1 MKKILSVLL
10 ALVLT
15 LGLCV
20 TASAEGT
27 ASAFAQDAYA
37 TVLTASDF
45 QRYDNSAYERFDK
58 ILNLAKSD
66 GMPEPDSLLIGG
78 DYTMFLYD
86 NAVPGIA
93 KIRGAYLDAYP
104 GVDPAS
110 AVFCQGNH
118 DNPKKELTETG
129 FYNMGA
135 YCLYVINEDDFP
147 WKQSKHTPDGVQAL
161 AKDVERCLDGMIA
174 SGDHRPVIV
183 LTHVPL
189 HHTYRNSYG
198 DNMYAAYLFDVLN
211 EKGKALDIVF
221 AFGHNHSGGYDD
233 YIGGAV
239 NFMQPGDTIRIP
251 MTDKTGENCYTEQ
264 TLHFTYTNCGYV
276 GFSDNAVSDTSTDT
290 LTMGVLQLTPD
301 TLHFIKY
308 SEQGVYRVYDV
319 RRVHGDST
327 VTEPEYPAMVDNC
340 FCHSEKPIV
349 KALWNVY
356 AFFCKLLSVNRYC
369 VCGAHHF

>member
-1 MKKILSVLL
+1 MKKILSLVL
-10 ALVLT
+10 ALALS

-20 TASAEGT
+20 TASAEST
-27 ASAFAQDAYA
+27 FAEDAYA

-45 QRYDNSAYERFDK
+45 QRYNVNEAYDRFAG
-58 ILNLAKSD
+58 ILNKAKSD
-66 GMPEPDSLLIGG
+66 GMPDPDSLLIGG

-93 KIRGAYLDAYP
+93 KIRGAYLDAFP
-104 GVDPAS
+104 QADPAS

-118 DNPKKELTETG
+118 DNPKKELTKTG

-147 WKQSKHTPDGVQAL
+147 WKQSKQSPDGVQAL
-161 AKDVERCLDGMIA
+161 AQDVEKSLDGMIA
-174 SGDHRPVIV
+174 QGDQRPVIV

-189 HHTYRNSYG
+189 HHTNRNGYG

-211 EKGKALDIVF
+211 EKAKTLDIIF
-221 AFGHNHSGGYDD
+221 TFGHNHSGTYDD

-239 NFMQPGDTIRIP
+239 NFLKPGDTIRVP
-251 MTDKTGENCYTEQ
+251 MADKTGEDCYTEQ
-264 TLHFTYTNCGYV
+264 TLRFTYTNCGYV
-276 GFSDNAVSDTSTDT
+276 GFSDNTVSETSTNT
-290 LTMGVLQLTPD
+290 LTVGVIQFTPD
-301 TLHFIKY
+301 TLRFIKY

-319 RRVHGDST
+319 QRVHAGTAVSA
-327 VTEPEYPAMVDNC
+327 PEYPALYDNC
-340 FCHSEKPIV
+340 PCHSTNPVV

-356 AFFCKLLSVNRYC
+356 VFFCKLFSLNRYC
-369 VCGAHHF
+369 VCGAHH

>member
-1 MKKILSVLL
+1 MTEEEKQELETLRAEKHQRVQTERART
-10 ALVLT
+10 ALE
-15 LGLCV
+15 
-20 TASAEGT
+20 TAGVPA
-27 ASAFAQDAYA
+27 AFA
-37 TVLTASDF
+37 
-45 QRYDNSAYERFDK
+45 
-58 ILNLAKSD
+58 
-66 GMPEPDSLLIGG
+66 SLLVGADDRDTDTRTEQFCA
-78 DYTMFLYD
+78 DYQ
-86 NAVPGIA
+86 A
-93 KIRGAYLDAYP
+93 
-104 GVDPAS
+104 
-110 AVFCQGNH
+110 
-118 DNPKKELTETG
+118 
-129 FYNMGA
+129 
-135 YCLYVINEDDFP
+135 
-147 WKQSKHTPDGVQAL
+147 AL

-174 SGDHRPVIV
+174 GGDHRPVIV

-276 GFSDNAVSDTSTDT
+276 GFSDNAVSDTSTNT